1 MMNIDPL
8 YAEKNRTHLM
18 HMLITGYSFNNTINS
33 NPGAA
38 PPYPQDMRN
47 SALRKQIVNEN
58 PASNRVYIV
67 NDMAYGYNWKRGDP
81 LIVGHLVRIH

>member
-1 MMNIDPL
+1 ML
-8 YAEKNRTHLM
+8 
-18 HMLITGYSFNNTINS
+18 MLINGYSFNNTNNA
-33 NPGAA
+33 NPGAG

-58 PASNRVYIV
+58 PASNQVSTFIG
-67 NDMAYGYNWKRGDP
+67 MAYGYNWKRGDP